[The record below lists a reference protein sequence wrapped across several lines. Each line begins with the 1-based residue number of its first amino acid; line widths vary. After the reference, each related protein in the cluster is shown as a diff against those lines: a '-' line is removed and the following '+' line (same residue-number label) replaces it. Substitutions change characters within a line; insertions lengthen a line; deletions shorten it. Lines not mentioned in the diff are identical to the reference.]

1 MSVVV
6 LGRFE
11 DYSDSFKSIA
21 IILQISS
28 ADIQINYQ
36 WKFAWIAWNRQLT
49 LSEAVRDRRM
59 CVARLQRNAI

>member
-1 MSVVV
+1 VSVVV